1 MKLANPKRDL
11 VGLLTL
17 PISGILALAALM
29 IRGPIGSP
37 LDDIEAWSRFT
48 STGMYL
54 GAQIAMIAAYV
65 LPFYGLC
72 SLYICLAGNDRVER
86 TAFIGMLTSLMGTA
100 LALPAS
106 GIFAFVAPVVG
117 RSFLQNQVN
126 ISQVFIDSVS
136 GPGLMVG
143 MVSAILYT
151 LGPVFLGV
159 AVWRSH
165 DLPKW
170 AGAFF
175 AVHGALLSFGFAF
188 FPALILGWI
197 LFTISGGWIFWSARK
212 HRLSRTILQKV

>member
-1 MKLANPKRDL
+1 MKILTRKRDL

-17 PISGILALAALM
+17 PISGILALTALM

-54 GAQIAMIAAYV
+54 STQIAMIAAYV

-159 AVWRSH
+159 AVWRSNRF
-165 DLPKW
+165 PKW
-170 AGAFF
+170 AGVCF
-175 AVHGALLSFGFAF
+175 ALHGALLSFGFSF
-188 FPALILGWI
+188 FPALILGWA
-197 LFTISGGWIFWSARK
+197 LFTISGAWITWSVVKQRAAA
-212 HRLSRTILQKV
+212 T

>member
-1 MKLANPKRDL
+1 MKTSTRKRDL

-17 PISGILALAALM
+17 PISGILALTALM
-29 IRGPIGSP
+29 VRGPIGNP
-37 LDDIEAWSRFT
+37 LEDVAAWSRFT
-48 STGMYL
+48 SSAMYL
-54 GAQIAMIAAYV
+54 GTQIAMIAAYV

-72 SLYICLAGNDRVER
+72 SLYVYLADDNHVER

-106 GIFAFVAPVVG
+106 GIFTFVAPVVG
-117 RSFLQNQVN
+117 RSFLQDQVN
-126 ISQVFIDSVS
+126 VSQVFIDSVS
-136 GPGLMVG
+136 GPGLLVG
-143 MVSAILYT
+143 IVSAILYT

-159 AVWRSH
+159 AVWRSN

-175 AVHGALLSFGFAF
+175 AVHGVLLSFGFAF

-197 LFTISGGWIFWSARK
+197 LFTTGGGWIFWSVLRQMQVV
-212 HRLSRTILQKV
+212 TEI

>member
-1 MKLANPKRDL
+1 MKISTRKRDL

-37 LDDIEAWSRFT
+37 LDDIAAWSRFT
-48 STGMYL
+48 TSAMYL
-54 GAQIAMIAAYV
+54 SAQIAMVVAYV
-65 LPFYGLC
+65 LPFFGLC
-72 SLYICLAGNDRVER
+72 SLYVYLAGNDRIEG

-106 GIFAFVAPVVG
+106 GIFSFVAPVVG

-126 ISQVFIDSVS
+126 IGQVFIDSVS
-136 GPGLMVG
+136 GPGMMVG
-143 MVSAILYT
+143 IVSAILYT

-159 AVWRSH
+159 AVWRSN

-175 AVHGALLSFGFAF
+175 AVHGALLSFGFSF

-212 HRLSRTILQKV
+212 PRLSKTISQKV

>member
-17 PISGILALAALM
+17 PISGILALIALM

-37 LDDIEAWSRFT
+37 LDDIAEWSRFI
-48 STGMYL
+48 SSGMYL
-54 GAQIAMIAAYV
+54 GAQIVMIAAYV

-72 SLYICLAGNDRVER
+72 SLYVYLAGNDRVER
-86 TAFIGMLTSLMGTA
+86 TAFIGMLPSLMGTA

-106 GIFAFVAPVVG
+106 GIFTFVAPVVG
-117 RSFLQNQVN
+117 RSFLQDQVN
-126 ISQVFIDSVS
+126 ASQVFIDSVS

-143 MVSAILYT
+143 IVSAILYT

-159 AVWRSH
+159 AVWRSN

-197 LFTISGGWIFWSARK
+197 LFTISGGWIFWSVLRQMQAV
-212 HRLSRTILQKV
+212 TEI